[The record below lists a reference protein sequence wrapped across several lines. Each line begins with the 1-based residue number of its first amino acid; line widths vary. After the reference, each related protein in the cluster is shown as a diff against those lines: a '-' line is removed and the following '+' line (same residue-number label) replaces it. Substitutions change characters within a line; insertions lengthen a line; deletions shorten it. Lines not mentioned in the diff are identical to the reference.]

1 MQRDHDPPWG
11 HPAGRARPGF
21 TTRTAGL
28 RVHPHHYSRMPQGA
42 AFRHSTD
49 TETSTAVPQVPTARA
64 STVMQGKALRHHGQ
78 VVLASQGPSAGLFHR
93 IGHPPVL
100 SPEKGTTR
108 ASNKN
113 FSGPLLASHHP
124 SKFAPL
130 QRLAGQLRQTPPI
143 SSSSSSEEGL
153 SPASRQPHVS
163 PPSHSESTEA
173 TVAQQE
179 PWGPTVSRKSPK
191 GLPLQP
197 HPVLSP
203 VEGGRTSPS
212 ICSPNAAFQAGP
224 ALPAFSLGDPSQ
236 GVFTAAVQCSV
247 PGTGQHPPEYSLSLT
262 KRWRAGCSTCPCP
275 ARGQGAWR

>member
-1 MQRDHDPPWG
+1 MQRGHDPPWG

-49 TETSTAVPQVPTARA
+49 TETSTAIPQVPTARA

-78 VVLASQGPSAGLFHR
+78 VVLASQGPSAGLLHR

-100 SPEKGTTR
+100 SHQSLQQELLWAPPG
-108 ASNKN
+108 
-113 FSGPLLASHHP
+113 FSSPKQVG
-124 SKFAPL
+124 PL
-130 QRLAGQLRQTPPI
+130 QRLDGQLRQTPPI

-203 VEGGRTSPS
+203 VEGGRTSLS

-247 PGTGQHPPEYSLSLT
+247 PGTRQHPPEYSLSLT
-262 KRWRAGCSTCPCP
+262 KRWRAGCSTGPCP
-275 ARGQGAWR
+275 ARGQGALR